1 MSSRQTGCTYNF
13 KERERETER
22 QREREGK
29 DMILGKVT
37 REIWPWM
44 EQVGKGSMDPRS
56 VS

>member
-13 KERERETER
+13 KERETER

-37 REIWPWM
+37 TEIWPWM